1 MSIGQFAAGAR
12 VEIRDEEWIVNG
24 AKPEASGG
32 QAVQVTGVS
41 ELVRGKNATFLT
53 EIDEVIVLQ
62 PEETELV
69 ADTSSRF
76 AKTRLYLESLYRRTP
91 PTDSAIHLGHLAAI
105 DEVQYQLRPASKAL
119 SLLRPRFLMADGVG
133 LGKTIEVGIL
143 LTELMQRGRGRRI
156 LVVAMKS
163 ILAQFQEEL
172 WGRFTIPLVRLD
184 SVGIQRVQTKIPS
197 SMNPFHFYERV
208 IVSVDTLKN
217 DTKYRKHLEDCHWD
231 VIVVDECQ
239 NVAMRTKTKRG
250 QGSQR
255 AQLAKLLATH
265 CDSLILTSAT
275 PHDGSEASFASLIHL
290 LEPTAIADVNNF
302 TREDVE
308 PFFQRKFKKD
318 VEHEI
323 DEAFPPREVRPHR
336 LPATIAETA
345 FFEYL
350 AETVFQTIGKSK
362 GTGGAL
368 FRTTLLKAFL
378 SSPSACISTVENRLK
393 QPALQ
398 VEDLKDEA
406 QARAK
411 VDQASLNKLRD
422 LAQAVQTGTFPKYDA
437 LLALVQKIVKS
448 PQPNNR
454 VVIFSERIDTLNF
467 LSEALIRDCKLKVN
481 SAGKCPAVATF
492 HGSLDDQ
499 AQKDLVHSFGSAD
512 SPIKILLASDAA
524 AEGINLHYFCNHLIH
539 FDLPWSLI
547 TLTQRNGRIDRYGQ
561 KQIPY
566 IDYLL
571 TIPGDSQI
579 QADLRV
585 LDRLIEK
592 EEQVQRNLGDP
603 STLMNLYSPEL
614 EEQQLIK
621 VVQGEMTPEEAL
633 PDSPAPDEFS
643 FEDIFGTDD
652 EQEEPV
658 LKAETLSLFDSD
670 IAFAKEAFAVAVPDI
685 DGGIDWKPDQQSFDL
700 VPPEDLQRRYKYL
713 PPELTRDR
721 PRIKLTQD
729 RDKVKAAI
737 DAARQK
743 EREWPEWELFWPQH
757 PVCQWLDDR
766 IMAELGRHEAWVVPV
781 TGGLGDDDALFCFQG
796 IYSNLNSQ
804 SVIVDWFAVP
814 FQGKKAM
821 PTIPYSEVLAR
832 SGLTDGGGNP
842 GNTQVPEHLMD
853 LRVRAVGHATE
864 HMAQI
869 RKDRASDIGNK
880 LRDNLRSLKIWHDS
894 GLKLIED
901 KETLA
906 RKGGST
912 VPTQKA
918 RRYKAERQEIQRIHD
933 ERRQWVTKT
942 LQTVPAPYLRLVAVF
957 IPA

>member
-336 LPATIAETA
+336 L
-345 FFEYL
+345 
-350 AETVFQTIGKSK
+350 
-362 GTGGAL
+362 
-368 FRTTLLKAFL
+368 
-378 SSPSACISTVENRLK
+378 
-393 QPALQ
+393 
-398 VEDLKDEA
+398 
-406 QARAK
+406 
-411 VDQASLNKLRD
+411 
-422 LAQAVQTGTFPKYDA
+422 
-437 LLALVQKIVKS
+437 
-448 PQPNNR
+448 
-454 VVIFSERIDTLNF
+454 
-467 LSEALIRDCKLKVN
+467 
-481 SAGKCPAVATF
+481 
-492 HGSLDDQ
+492 
-499 AQKDLVHSFGSAD
+499 
-512 SPIKILLASDAA
+512 
-524 AEGINLHYFCNHLIH
+524 
-539 FDLPWSLI
+539 
-547 TLTQRNGRIDRYGQ
+547 
-561 KQIPY
+561 
-566 IDYLL
+566 
-571 TIPGDSQI
+571 
-579 QADLRV
+579 
-585 LDRLIEK
+585 
-592 EEQVQRNLGDP
+592 
-603 STLMNLYSPEL
+603 
-614 EEQQLIK
+614 
-621 VVQGEMTPEEAL
+621 
-633 PDSPAPDEFS
+633 
-643 FEDIFGTDD
+643 
-652 EQEEPV
+652 
-658 LKAETLSLFDSD
+658 
-670 IAFAKEAFAVAVPDI
+670 
-685 DGGIDWKPDQQSFDL
+685 
-700 VPPEDLQRRYKYL
+700 
-713 PPELTRDR
+713 
-721 PRIKLTQD
+721 
-729 RDKVKAAI
+729 
-737 DAARQK
+737 
-743 EREWPEWELFWPQH
+743 
-757 PVCQWLDDR
+757 
-766 IMAELGRHEAWVVPV
+766 
-781 TGGLGDDDALFCFQG
+781 
-796 IYSNLNSQ
+796 
-804 SVIVDWFAVP
+804 
-814 FQGKKAM
+814 
-821 PTIPYSEVLAR
+821 
-832 SGLTDGGGNP
+832 
-842 GNTQVPEHLMD
+842 
-853 LRVRAVGHATE
+853 
-864 HMAQI
+864 
-869 RKDRASDIGNK
+869 
-880 LRDNLRSLKIWHDS
+880 
-894 GLKLIED
+894 
-901 KETLA
+901 
-906 RKGGST
+906 
-912 VPTQKA
+912 
-918 RRYKAERQEIQRIHD
+918 
-933 ERRQWVTKT
+933 
-942 LQTVPAPYLRLVAVF
+942 
-957 IPA
+957 